1 MIREHTWRFPNAISL
16 KTWRDKGHNGPMR
29 LWSLDPALL
38 DRRALVAGWRE
49 TLLAQKVLRGETKG
63 YTRHPQL
70 ERFRDRP
77 DPLQTIADYLHAIAD
92 EADRRGYNFDRGRI
106 ALERSTNPDPMN
118 VTSGQLEYELAFL
131 RQKVE
136 GRDPDWGRA
145 HLDSVGKPS
154 PHPLFAVIDGPVES
168 WERIKPLGQ

>member
-1 MIREHTWRFPNAISL
+1 
-16 KTWRDKGHNGPMR
+16 MR
-29 LWSLDPALL
+29 LWSLSPELL

-77 DPLQTIADYLHAIAD
+77 DPVRAIVDYLHGIAD
-92 EADRRGYNFDRGRI
+92 EADRRGYSFDRGRI
-106 ALERSTNPDPMN
+106 SLERSAQPETLT
-118 VTSGQLEYELAFL
+118 VTSGQLHYELAFL

-136 GRDPDWGRA
+136 GRDPNWART
-145 HLDSVGKPS
+145 HLDRVSDPA
-154 PHPLFAVIDGPVES
+154 PHPLFTVTEGPVES
-168 WERIKPLGQ
+168 WERVKPLDQ

>member
-1 MIREHTWRFPNAISL
+1 MIRERAWRFPNAIPL
-16 KTWRDKGHNGPMR
+16 KTWRDKGHNDPMR

-63 YTRHPQL
+63 YTHHPQL

-77 DPLQTIADYLHAIAD
+77 DPLQAVADYLHAIAD
-92 EADRRGYNFDRGRI
+92 EADRRGYSFDRGRI
-106 ALERSTNPDPMN
+106 SLDRSHHPDTIN
-118 VTSGQLEYELAFL
+118 VTTGQLDYELAFL

-136 GRDPDWGRA
+136 GRDPTWGRGR
-145 HLDSVGKPS
+145 LDAVNTPA
-154 PHPLFAVIDGPVES
+154 PHPLFTVVEGPIEP
-168 WERIKPLGQ
+168 WERVKPLGS

>member
-1 MIREHTWRFPNAISL
+1 
-16 KTWRDKGHNGPMR
+16 MR
-29 LWSLDPALL
+29 IWSLHPTLL
-38 DRRALVAGWRE
+38 DGRALVAGWRE

-77 DPLQTIADYLHAIAD
+77 DPLQDIADYLHAMAD

-106 ALERSTNPDPMN
+106 SVDRSTTPSTIN
-118 VTSGQLEYELAFL
+118 VTAGQLEYELAFL

-136 GRDPDWGRA
+136 GRDPGWGRS
-145 HLDSVGKPS
+145 HLDAVETPT
-154 PHPLFAVIDGPVES
+154 PHPLFAVVDGPIES
-168 WERIKPLGQ
+168 WERVKPLAG

>member
-1 MIREHTWRFPNAISL
+1 
-16 KTWRDKGHNGPMR
+16 MR
-29 LWSLDPALL
+29 IWSLDPALL

-70 ERFRDRP
+70 ERFRERP
-77 DPLQTIADYLHAIAD
+77 DPLQAIADYLHAIAD

-106 ALERSTNPDPMN
+106 SLERSTTPGTIP
-118 VTSGQLEYELAFL
+118 VTAGQLDYEFAFL

-136 GRDPDWGRA
+136 ARDPEWGRS
-145 HLDSVGKPS
+145 HLENVDAPT
-154 PHPLFAVIDGPVES
+154 PHPLFAVIDGPIES
-168 WERIKPLGQ
+168 WERIKPLDR

>member
-1 MIREHTWRFPNAISL
+1 
-16 KTWRDKGHNGPMR
+16 MR

-77 DPLQTIADYLHAIAD
+77 DPLQAIADYLHAIAD
-92 EADRRGYNFDRGRI
+92 EADQRGYSFDRGRI
-106 ALERSTNPDPMN
+106 SRARSTDPDIMC
-118 VTSGQLEYELAFL
+118 VTSGQLDYELTFL
-131 RQKVE
+131 QNKVA
-136 GRDPDWGRA
+136 GRDPEWGRT
-145 HLDSVGKPS
+145 HLDDTTNAE
-154 PHPLFAVIDGPVES
+154 PHPLFVVVDGPIET
-168 WERIKPLGQ
+168 WERVKPVAE

>member
-1 MIREHTWRFPNAISL
+1 
-16 KTWRDKGHNGPMR
+16 MR

-77 DPLQTIADYLHAIAD
+77 DPLQAIADYLHAIAD
-92 EADRRGYNFDRGRI
+92 EADRRGYSFDRGRI
-106 ALERSTNPDPMN
+106 SRARSADPDIMY
-118 VTSGQLEYELAFL
+118 VTSGQLNYELAFL
-131 RQKVE
+131 QSKVA
-136 GRDPDWGRA
+136 GRDPEWGHT
-145 HLDSVGKPS
+145 HLDDTMTAE
-154 PHPLFAVIDGPVES
+154 PHPLFAVVDGPIET
-168 WERIKPLGQ
+168 WERVKPAAE